1 MKLLMVTCLKES
13 CNAVAQL
20 FGKASIQVF
29 SMTDVIGKKDGH
41 QASLVDNWFS
51 SGEEEY
57 DSAIIFSFTNEGNA
71 EKAMSLID
79 EYNDSV
85 SNNFP
90 IRAFVLPV
98 ERSNF

>member
-13 CNAVAQL
+13 CNAVARL
-20 FGKASIQVF
+20 FEKASIQVF

-41 QASLVDNWFS
+41 TTSLVDNWFS

-71 EKAMSLID
+71 EKALTLIND
-79 EYNDSV
+79 YNNAV
-85 SNNFP
+85 SNDFP

-98 ERSNF
+98 EKSNY